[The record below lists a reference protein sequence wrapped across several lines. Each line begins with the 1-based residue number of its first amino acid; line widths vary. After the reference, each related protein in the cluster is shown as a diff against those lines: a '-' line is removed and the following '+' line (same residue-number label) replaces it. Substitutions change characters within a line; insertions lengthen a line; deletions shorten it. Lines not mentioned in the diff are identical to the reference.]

1 MEDTSRSL
9 PGEGAKFTFGLPR
22 NSAYYT
28 HPDER
33 PRAGVRSPT
42 TVKRKERQTTMQ
54 HMQLENR
61 QRLGFLASLGWTMRR
76 ISEDLGWSAQ
86 TIANEL
92 LNRRVDSDK
101 RHGCSNRLCAHYE
114 GCRLESYT
122 ATGKG
127 LRKNQPKCFEACPD
141 FREEVCHRLAR
152 PPFVCNGCEKEHNC
166 PLRKKYYIPESAQ
179 ANYEG
184 TLHSSRTGIHPD
196 EEQVREMDKVISPGL
211 KRGQSVSAIIRANAD
226 IFKGYRR
233 STVYGWIGDGL
244 FTAKGSDLPFAGT
257 RRKPRKKP
265 ETKTTAK
272 CRVGRTI
279 REMREWLRQ
288 HEGVVPCELDTV
300 IGSISGKVLFTMV
313 FPDTGL
319 ALAFLRDERTA
330 QTCTRIFNMLWRVA
344 GAALFVR
351 LFRAIL
357 TDNGPEFSEP
367 EMIEKYRPDPERNPT
382 KLLPRGIRV
391 WFCDP
396 YCSSQKPHIERFHNE
411 LRRILQKGTSFDP
424 LAQGQINLAL
434 SHLNSYPRESL
445 GGRTPYDV
453 FVEKHGAEGKAF
465 LDALGIVRVQ
475 SNQVTLHPFLLG
487 QKYQRAADKAIL
499 KKNGITSQKPEAS
512 K

>member
-1 MEDTSRSL
+1 
-9 PGEGAKFTFGLPR
+9 
-22 NSAYYT
+22 
-28 HPDER
+28 
-33 PRAGVRSPT
+33 
-42 TVKRKERQTTMQ
+42 MQ
-54 HMQLENR
+54 HMRLANR

-76 ISEDLGWSAQ
+76 ISEDMGWSAQ

-92 LNRRVDSDK
+92 LCRRVDSDK

-114 GCRLESYT
+114 ECRLESYT

-127 LRKNQPKCFEACPD
+127 LRKNQTKCFETCPS
-141 FREEVCHRLAR
+141 FREASCHRLAR

-166 PLRKKYYIPESAQ
+166 PMRKKFYIPEAAQ

-184 TLHSSRTGIHPD
+184 TLRNSRTGIHPD
-196 EEQVREMDKVISPGL
+196 EKKVKAMDDVISPAL
-211 KRGQSVSAIIRANAD
+211 KRGQSATAVVRANPET
-226 IFKGYRR
+226 FKGVAR
-233 STVYGWIGDGL
+233 STLYGYIRDGL
-244 FTAKGSDLPFAGT
+244 FTAKGSDMPFAG
-257 RRKPRKKP
+257 RSRKPHKKP

-279 REMREWLRQ
+279 REMREWLKL
-288 HEGVVPCELDTV
+288 HAGVVPCELDTV
-300 IGSISGKVLFTMV
+300 IGSISGKVLFTMI

-319 ALAFLRDERTA
+319 ALAFLRQEKTA

-344 GAALFVR
+344 GPALFAR

-357 TDNGPEFSEP
+357 TDNGTEFSDP
-367 EMIEKYRPDPERNPT
+367 EMIEKYRPDPEHNPT
-382 KLLPRGIRV
+382 KLLPRGVKV

-396 YCSSQKPHIERFHNE
+396 YCSSQKPHIERFHND

-424 LAQGQINLAL
+424 LTQEQICLAL

-453 FVEKHGAEGKAF
+453 FVERHGAEGKAF
-465 LDALGIVRVQ
+465 LNALGIVRIP

-487 QKYQRAADKAIL
+487 QKYQRAADRAIL
-499 KKNGITSQKPEAS
+499 KKNGVIAKKPES
-512 K
+512 DK